1 MMRIKNMVCATQA
14 ATIIPKPLITLTN
27 LRQEDTIE
35 KFLRFGGRCENS
47 SAL

>member
-1 MMRIKNMVCATQA
+1 MTRINMDCTSQA
-14 ATIIPKPLITLTN
+14 AAAIRKPLITLTN
-27 LRQEDTIE
+27 LRQVDTIE

>member
-1 MMRIKNMVCATQA
+1 MRIINMDCAAQA
-14 ATIIPKPLITLTN
+14 AAAIRKPLLTLAN
-27 LRQEDTIE
+27 LRQADTIE

>member
-1 MMRIKNMVCATQA
+1 MRIKNMDCTTQA
-14 ATIIPKPLITLTN
+14 AALIPWPLITLTN
-27 LRQEDTIE
+27 LPQEDAIE